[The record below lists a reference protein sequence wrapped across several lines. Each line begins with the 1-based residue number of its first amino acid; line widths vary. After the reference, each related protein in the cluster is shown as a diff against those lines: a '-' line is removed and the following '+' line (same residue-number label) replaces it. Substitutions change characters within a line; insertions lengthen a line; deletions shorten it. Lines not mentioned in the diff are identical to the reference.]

1 MKIFK
6 SNELGESIKSFEV
19 NGLQVYLMEKK
30 QFSDISASFVV
41 NYGSNDISFKY
52 EGEKDFKQY
61 PLGIAHFL
69 EHKMFDGNGKD
80 EVFKNFSEIGADVN
94 AYTSSNVTNYYFSTV
109 DNFKQGMKYPRDM
122 IYGL

>member
-69 EHKMFDGNGKD
+69 EHKMFMEMEKMRYLKIFQKL
-80 EVFKNFSEIGADVN
+80 V
-94 AYTSSNVTNYYFSTV
+94 
-109 DNFKQGMKYPRDM
+109 QM
-122 IYGL
+122 